1 MSNRNDKSLFV
12 AESEIRF
19 RRRKT
24 PFYKLR
30 GLKEFGSFRP
40 VETSNPRFAFL
51 FPTEYREKAN
61 SLYLAL
67 KNGVGY
73 FGGVENVF
81 RYALRRTS
89 VFSIGA
95 FGIEG
100 KRDPDQVRAYTDALS
115 SWLASTRER
124 PDLVFII
131 LPRNLR
137 LGGPEYLLQVQGLA
151 SPRRSFVTR
160 RHPEVID
167 DPSTFEWAVANIAL
181 GAFAKLGGLPWV
193 VSGESADSKI

>member
-1 MSNRNDKSLFV
+1 MIRAFSLPSPKFV
-12 AESEIRF
+12 FAEGRLHSD
-19 RRRKT
+19 
-24 PFYKLR
+24 KLR
-30 GLKEFGSFRP
+30 GLREFGPFRL
-40 VETSNPRFAFL
+40 VEMSNPRFAFL

-73 FGGVENVF
+73 FGGVDNVF

-89 VFSIGA
+89 VFSIGT

-100 KRDPDQVRAYTDALS
+100 KRDADQVRAYTDALS

-131 LPRNLR
+131 LPRNSR
-137 LGGPEYLLQVQGLA
+137 LGGPSIYYRCKALLLREGLLSQG
-151 SPRRSFVTR
+151 VT
-160 RHPEVID
+160 PEVID
-167 DPSTFEWAVANIAL
+167 DPSTLVLKICTTIP
-181 GAFAKLGGLPWV
+181 GLYCLLFSEGP
-193 VSGESADSKI
+193 A